1 MPRYSEERRQA
12 VVAKLLP
19 PHNLS
24 PQVIAEQEG
33 ISLGTVYKWR
43 KEARAEGRCLPDAL
57 GKGADG
63 WSSKDKFSA
72 VLETASMNAQETAE
86 FCRRRGIYPEQ
97 LERWRH
103 DCEQA
108 ASLSHSERQREA
120 DEAKQQRKRIKAL
133 EKELARKNE
142 ALAETAALLA
152 LRNALGLAPSCRDR
166 NSAAAYSQLGCQR
179 RSRPFFGGSSPS
191 RNMVRAAIWT

>member
-12 VVAKLLP
+12 VVTKLLP

-72 VLETASMNAQETAE
+72 VIETASMNAQETAE
-86 FCRRRGIYPEQ
+86 YCRRRGVYPEQ
-97 LERWRH
+97 LERQ
-103 DCEQA
+103 D
-108 ASLSHSERQREA
+108 
-120 DEAKQQRKRIKAL
+120 
-133 EKELARKNE
+133 
-142 ALAETAALLA
+142 
-152 LRNALGLAPSCRDR
+152 
-166 NSAAAYSQLGCQR
+166 SQLDADRYRVTQPGAGAPCHR
-179 RSRPFFGGSSPS
+179 RRTRKAGGVNDF
-191 RNMVRAAIWT
+191 RGDRFLDNYFLHNYRF

>member
-1 MPRYSEERRQA
+1 MSKSTRGRKEALMPRYSEERRHA
-12 VVAKLLP
+12 VVTKLLR

-33 ISLGTVYKWR
+33 ISLGTVYTWR
-43 KEARAEGRCLPDAL
+43 KQARAEGRCLPDAL
-57 GKGADG
+57 GKGSDG
-63 WSSKDKFSA
+63 WSSKDKFNA
-72 VLETASMNAQETAE
+72 VLETASMNTQETAE
-86 FCRRRGIYPEQ
+86 YCRRRGIFPEQ

-152 LRNALGLAPSCRDR
+152 LRKKAR
-166 NSAAAYSQLGCQR
+166 
-179 RSRPFFGGSSPS
+179 
-191 RNMVRAAIWT
+191 AIWGDEDA

>member
-1 MPRYSEERRQA
+1 MPRYSKERRQA

-72 VLETASMNAQETAE
+72 VIETASMNAQEAAE
-86 FCRRRGIYPEQ
+86 YCRRRGIYP
-97 LERWRH
+97 RT
-103 DCEQA
+103 A
-108 ASLSHSERQREA
+108 G
-120 DEAKQQRKRIKAL
+120 
-133 EKELARKNE
+133 
-142 ALAETAALLA
+142 ALAE
-152 LRNALGLAPSCRDR
+152 
-166 NSAAAYSQLGCQR
+166 
-179 RSRPFFGGSSPS
+179 
-191 RNMVRAAIWT
+191 

>member
-12 VVAKLLP
+12 VVTKLLP

-24 PQVIAEQEG
+24 PKVIAEQEG

-72 VLETASMNAQETAE
+72 VLETASM
-86 FCRRRGIYPEQ
+86 
-97 LERWRH
+97 
-103 DCEQA
+103 
-108 ASLSHSERQREA
+108 
-120 DEAKQQRKRIKAL
+120 
-133 EKELARKNE
+133 
-142 ALAETAALLA
+142 
-152 LRNALGLAPSCRDR
+152 
-166 NSAAAYSQLGCQR
+166 
-179 RSRPFFGGSSPS
+179 
-191 RNMVRAAIWT
+191 

>member
-12 VVAKLLP
+12 VVTNLLP

-24 PQVIAEQEG
+24 PKVIAEQEG

-63 WSSKDKFSA
+63 WSSKDKFNA
-72 VLETASMNAQETAE
+72 VLETASMNVQEAAE
-86 FCRRRGIYPEQ
+86 YCRRRGIYPEQ

-108 ASLSHSERQREA
+108 ASLSQSERQREA

-152 LRNALGLAPSCRDR
+152 LRKKAR
-166 NSAAAYSQLGCQR
+166 
-179 RSRPFFGGSSPS
+179 
-191 RNMVRAAIWT
+191 AIWGDEDA

>member
-12 VVAKLLP
+12 VVTKLLP

-72 VLETASMNAQETAE
+72 VIEN
-86 FCRRRGIYPEQ
+86 R
-97 LERWRH
+97 
-103 DCEQA
+103 
-108 ASLSHSERQREA
+108 
-120 DEAKQQRKRIKAL
+120 
-133 EKELARKNE
+133 
-142 ALAETAALLA
+142 LAELP
-152 LRNALGLAPSCRDR
+152 GD
-166 NSAAAYSQLGCQR
+166 
-179 RSRPFFGGSSPS
+179 GGILPPTGDLS
-191 RNMVRAAIWT
+191 

>member
-24 PQVIAEQEG
+24 PQEIAEQEG

-43 KEARAEGRCLPDAL
+43 KEARAEGRCLPDSL
-57 GKGADG
+57 GQGADG
-63 WSSKDKFSA
+63 WSSRDKFSA
-72 VLETASMNAQETAE
+72 VVETAAMNTEEVAE
-86 FCRRRGIYPEQ
+86 YCRRRGLYAEQ

-108 ASLSHSERQREA
+108 ASLSHGQRQREA

-133 EKELARKNE
+133 EKELARKND

-152 LRNALGLAPSCRDR
+152 LRKKAR
-166 NSAAAYSQLGCQR
+166 
-179 RSRPFFGGSSPS
+179 
-191 RNMVRAAIWT
+191 AIWGDEDD

>member
-72 VLETASMNAQETAE
+72 VIETASMNAQETAE
-86 FCRRRGIYPEQ
+86 YCRRRGIYPEQ
-97 LERWRH
+97 LERWRN

-152 LRNALGLAPSCRDR
+152 LRKKAR
-166 NSAAAYSQLGCQR
+166 
-179 RSRPFFGGSSPS
+179 
-191 RNMVRAAIWT
+191 AIWGDEDE